1 MKIRT
6 SLGQKTIPHPCRG
19 CKGGAFRIE
28 AGIPGRWEF
37 TALFR
42 LRFGGV
48 GWSAVGMFLGQQL
61 HLLVEI
67 VLRDAKTFQS
77 MTVQSTMF
85 QVKNQER
92 GG

>member
-1 MKIRT
+1 M
-6 SLGQKTIPHPCRG
+6 
-19 CKGGAFRIE
+19 E

-48 GWSAVGMFLGQQL
+48 GWSAVRRSLGQRL

-67 VLRDAKTFQS
+67 VLREAKTFQRIIGRA
-77 MTVQSTMF
+77 VDEG
-85 QVKNQER
+85 KRREILDR
-92 GG
+92 